1 MQKGAFLH
9 TERGVM
15 GKFFK
20 IISKRGC
27 LNANLLVD
35 LPRWK
40 INYNQYKNMQ
50 NKLQELTDK
59 LYNEGLS
66 KGKQEG
72 EELLAKAKVQA
83 DEMIAKAQAEA
94 AQIVAAAQK
103 QADEIKTKTASDI
116 QMASRQ
122 SIAATKKDIE
132 TLIVGKMTDEAVK
145 AALSSKDFV
154 KDIIKAVA
162 EKFTTEGPVDL
173 ALILPESLQKDLE
186 PFVTKE
192 LAKVLNANVEA
203 SFSKKVAGGFQIGPK
218 DGGYFVSFTE
228 ETFNQLISEYLRP
241 TTKKLLF
248 G

>member
-1 MQKGAFLH
+1 
-9 TERGVM
+9 
-15 GKFFK
+15 
-20 IISKRGC
+20 
-27 LNANLLVD
+27 
-35 LPRWK
+35 
-40 INYNQYKNMQ
+40 MQ

-83 DEMIAKAQAEA
+83 EEMVAKAKAEA

-103 QADEIKTKTASDI
+103 QADELKTKTASDLK
-116 QMASRQ
+116 MASAQ

-145 AALSSKDFV
+145 KTLSSADFIKDM
-154 KDIIKAVA
+154 IRTVA
-162 EKFTTEGPVDL
+162 EKFTTDGPVDL
-173 ALILPESLQKDLE
+173 NLILPEALKSDLE
-186 PFVTKE
+186 PFVTAE
-192 LAKVLNANVEA
+192 LAKILGAGVEA

-218 DGGYFVSFTE
+218 DGGWFVSFTE
-228 ETFNQLISEYLRP
+228 DTFNQLISEYLRP
-241 TTKKLLF
+241 ATKKILF

>member
-1 MQKGAFLH
+1 
-9 TERGVM
+9 
-15 GKFFK
+15 
-20 IISKRGC
+20 
-27 LNANLLVD
+27 
-35 LPRWK
+35 
-40 INYNQYKNMQ
+40 MQ

-83 DEMIAKAQAEA
+83 DELVAKAQAEA

-103 QADEIKTKTASDI
+103 QAEELKAKTASDLK
-116 QMASRQ
+116 MAAAQ

-132 TLIVGKMTDEAVK
+132 TLIVGKMTDDAVK
-145 AALSSKDFV
+145 KTLSSPDF
-154 KDIIKAVA
+154 IKEMIKTVA
-162 EKFTTEGPVDL
+162 EKFTTDGPVDL
-173 ALILPESLQKDLE
+173 NIILPESLKSDLE
-186 PFVTKE
+186 PFVATE
-192 LAKVLNANVEA
+192 LAKILGAGVEA

-218 DGGYFVSFTE
+218 DGGWFVSFTE

-241 TTKKLLF
+241 ATKKILF

>member
-1 MQKGAFLH
+1 
-9 TERGVM
+9 
-15 GKFFK
+15 
-20 IISKRGC
+20 
-27 LNANLLVD
+27 
-35 LPRWK
+35 
-40 INYNQYKNMQ
+40 MQ

-72 EELLAKAKVQA
+72 EELLAKAKAQV

-94 AQIVAAAQK
+94 AQIIAAAQK
-103 QADEIKTKTASDI
+103 QAEEIRTKTASDI
-116 QMASRQ
+116 KMASAQ

-132 TLIVGKMTDEAVK
+132 TLIVGKMTNEAVK
-145 AALSSKDFV
+145 KTLSSADFI
-154 KDIIKAVA
+154 KELIKAVA

-173 ALILPESLQKDLE
+173 NLVLPESLKNDLE
-186 PFVTKE
+186 PFATKE
-192 LAKVLNANVEA
+192 LARILGAGVEA

-228 ETFNQLISEYLRP
+228 DTFRQLISEYLRP

>member
-1 MQKGAFLH
+1 
-9 TERGVM
+9 
-15 GKFFK
+15 
-20 IISKRGC
+20 
-27 LNANLLVD
+27 
-35 LPRWK
+35 
-40 INYNQYKNMQ
+40 MQ

-83 DEMIAKAQAEA
+83 DDIITKAQAEA
-94 AQIVAAAQK
+94 ERILAAAQK
-103 QADEIKTKTASDI
+103 QAEEIKTKTASDVK
-116 QMASRQ
+116 MAASQ

-132 TLIVGKMTDEAVK
+132 TLIVGKMTGEAVK
-145 AALSSKDFV
+145 KALSSADF
-154 KDIIKAVA
+154 IKELIQAVA

-173 ALILPESLQKDLE
+173 NLVLPESLKNDLE
-186 PFVTKE
+186 PFATKE
-192 LAKVLNANVEA
+192 LAKILGAGVEA

-241 TTKKLLF
+241 ATKTLLF

>member
-1 MQKGAFLH
+1 
-9 TERGVM
+9 
-15 GKFFK
+15 
-20 IISKRGC
+20 
-27 LNANLLVD
+27 
-35 LPRWK
+35 
-40 INYNQYKNMQ
+40 MQ

-83 DEMIAKAQAEA
+83 EDIITKAQAEA
-94 AQIVAAAQK
+94 ERIIAAAQK
-103 QADEIKTKTASDI
+103 QAEEIKTKTASDVK
-116 QMASRQ
+116 MAASQ

-132 TLIVGKMTDEAVK
+132 TLIVGKMTGEAVK
-145 AALSSKDFV
+145 KALSSADF
-154 KDIIKAVA
+154 IKELIQAVA
-162 EKFTTEGPVDL
+162 EKFTTDGPVDL
-173 ALILPESLQKDLE
+173 NLVLPESLKNDLE
-186 PFVTKE
+186 PFATKE
-192 LAKVLNANVEA
+192 LAKILGAGVEA

-241 TTKKLLF
+241 ATKKLLF